1 MVWNVIL
8 TCFIAERPAR
18 QKDTN
23 GNTTENVVVD
33 YSTDISEMAENVRSS
48 IVTVNSQVSG
58 FRRTA
63 SGIVYARDEEYV
75 YIFTTE
81 QSDFDEGGLT
91 VTFDSSASVTAELV
105 ASDSECGVSL
115 LKIKP
120 PFEVTLM
127 RSGSSSVIRQGEY
140 AAVMGG
146 RSVIS
151 GSSPMSFGIISRPAQ
166 RRIASGG
173 TWFASTIDVDAI
185 VTADMLGG
193 PLLNVGGQM
202 IGMLIGKTGSD
213 RMAYA
218 VGVNEMKLL
227 FDEFITAGKVERG
240 ALCLS
245 YRSIGS
251 MRPYEKSERS
261 IKLDVTSGVL
271 VTSVPENSS
280 CAGLIQEGDLLLKID
295 GQEISDEEALK
306 EMLYDH
312 MSGDAVIVTVQ
323 RAGETSEVSVSLQ

>member
-58 FRRTA
+58 LRRTA
-63 SGIVYARDEEYV
+63 SGIVYARDDDSV

-81 QSDFDEGGLT
+81 QQGFDEGGLT
-91 VTFDSSASVTAELV
+91 VTFDSSATVKAELV
-105 ASDSECGVSL
+105 ASDHECEVSL
-115 LKIKP
+115 LRIQP

-127 RSGSSSVIRQGEY
+127 RSGSSAVIRQGEY
-140 AAVMGG
+140 AAAMGG
-146 RSVIS
+146 RSIFS
-151 GSSPMSFGIISRPAQ
+151 NSAPMSFGIISRPAY
-166 RRIASGG
+166 RKIDAGSN
-173 TWFASTIDVDAI
+173 WAASTIDVDAI

-193 PLLNVGGQM
+193 PLLNVGGQL
-202 IGMLIGKTGSD
+202 IGMLVGKTGSD
-213 RMAYA
+213 RMAFA
-218 VGVNEMKLL
+218 IGVNEMKLL
-227 FDEFITAGKVERG
+227 FDEFITSGKVERG
-240 ALCLS
+240 ALSLS
-245 YRSIGS
+245 YRSIAN
-251 MRPYEKSERS
+251 MRAYEKSERS

-271 VTSVPENSS
+271 VTGIPENSPCS
-280 CAGLIQEGDLLLKID
+280 GILQEGDLLLKMD
-295 GQEISDEEALK
+295 GQEITDEEALR

-312 MSGDAVIVTVQ
+312 MSGDTVIFTVQ
-323 RAGETSEVSVSLQ
+323 RAGENSEVSVSLQ